1 MSSALCSSRSVRT
14 QSCSKPLPGHRSKG
28 VRALSHGV
36 AAFLISIVIVSTAM
50 IGAAWALAA
59 SMQARS
65 DIRTAAYVPPLD
77 RLAWPGHSA
86 SGMAGE
92 WSSAFEKTAAVS
104 FDLSGT
110 FALFAIKEIAKAE
123 PADSEA
129 TGSVGAPSYKLASL
143 DAGVPVK
150 LSAPQTVVAPQ
161 TRDDAE
167 AAPLPKPRPKLA
179 ALTPMQ
185 GLGLDDE
192 RPVRTAI
199 YDITAKIVHMPNGE
213 KLEAHSGLGSMM
225 DDPRHVHV
233 RGRGPTPPNIY
244 NLRMREALFHGVAA
258 IRMLPENEKQMFG
271 RDGILTHSYLR
282 GPSGQS
288 AGCVSF
294 RDYSKFLRAFQRG
307 EVTRIIVVPALAK
320 SPTFAA
326 RGSKAL

>member
-1 MSSALCSSRSVRT
+1 MRT
-14 QSCSKPLPGHRSKG
+14 QSRGKSLPGHRSKS
-28 VRALSHGV
+28 VKALSHGV
-36 AAFLISIVIVSTAM
+36 AAFLISLVIVSTAM

-65 DIRTAAYVPPLD
+65 DIRTAAYAPPSD
-77 RLAWPGHSA
+77 RWAWPGHDA

-92 WSSAFEKTAAVS
+92 WSSAFEKSAAVS
-104 FDLSGT
+104 FDLAGT
-110 FALFAIKEIAKAE
+110 FALFATKESAKAE
-123 PADSEA
+123 VPAADPDT
-129 TGSVGAPSYKLASL
+129 TGSIGASSYKLASL
-143 DAGVPVK
+143 DAGVPAK
-150 LSAPQTVVAPQ
+150 LSAPRTLSAPQ

-167 AAPLPKPRPKLA
+167 ATPLPKPRPKLA

-185 GLGLDDE
+185 GLGLDNE

-213 KLEAHSGLGSMM
+213 KLEAHSGLGAMM

-233 RGRGPTPPNIY
+233 RARGPTPPNVY

-258 IRMLPENEKQMFG
+258 IRMLPENEKLMFG

-307 EVTRIIVVPALAK
+307 EVTRIIVVPSLAK
-320 SPTFAA
+320 SPTFAS
-326 RGSKAL
+326 RGASAL

>member
-1 MSSALCSSRSVRT
+1 MSSAFRSSRSVRT
-14 QSCSKPLPGHRSKG
+14 QSHRKSAPGLRRKG
-28 VRALSHGV
+28 VRALSHGL

-65 DIRTAAYVPPLD
+65 DIRTAAYAPPSD
-77 RLAWPGHSA
+77 RLGWPANGA

-92 WSSAFEKTAAVS
+92 WSSAFEKNEAVS
-104 FDLSGT
+104 FDLTGT
-110 FALFAIKEIAKAE
+110 FELFAIKEPGKA
-123 PADSEA
+123 PSADAVA
-129 TGSVGAPSYKLASL
+129 TGSVETSTFKLASL

-150 LSAPQTVVAPQ
+150 LSAPPKLSIPQ
-161 TRDDAE
+161 TRDNAE
-167 AAPLPKPRPKLA
+167 ATPLPKPRPKLA

-185 GLGLDDE
+185 GLGLEEE

-213 KLEAHSGLGSMM
+213 KLEAHSGLGAMM
-225 DDPRHVHV
+225 DDPRHVRV
-233 RGRGPTPPNIY
+233 RGQGPTPPNVY

-258 IRMLPENEKQMFG
+258 IRMLPENEREMFG

-282 GPSGQS
+282 GPSGAS

-294 RDYSKFLRAFQRG
+294 RDYPKFLRAFQKG
-307 EVTRIIVVPALAK
+307 EVTRIIVVPSLAK

-326 RGSKAL
+326 RGSNAL

>member
-1 MSSALCSSRSVRT
+1 MRT
-14 QSCSKPLPGHRSKG
+14 QSRGKSLPGHRSKS

-36 AAFLISIVIVSTAM
+36 TAFLISLVIVSTAM

-59 SMQARS
+59 SIQARS
-65 DIRTAAYVPPLD
+65 DFRTAVYAPPSD
-77 RLAWPGHSA
+77 RWAWPGHDA

-92 WSSAFEKTAAVS
+92 WSSAFEKSAAVS

-123 PADSEA
+123 AADSEA

-143 DAGVPVK
+143 DAGVPVT
-150 LSAPQTVVAPQ
+150 LSAPRTVVAPQ

-192 RPVRTAI
+192 RPARTAI

-213 KLEAHSGLGSMM
+213 KLEAHSGLGAMM
-225 DDPRHVHV
+225 DDPRYIHV
-233 RGRGPTPPNIY
+233 RGRGPTPPNVY

-282 GPSGQS
+282 GPNGQS

-294 RDYSKFLRAFQRG
+294 RDYPKFLRAFQRG
-307 EVTRIIVVPALAK
+307 EVTRIIVVPSLAK

-326 RGSKAL
+326 RGSNAL

>member
-1 MSSALCSSRSVRT
+1 M
-14 QSCSKPLPGHRSKG
+14 PGHRSKS
-28 VRALSHGV
+28 VKALSHGV
-36 AAFLISIVIVSTAM
+36 AAFLISLVIVSTAM

-65 DIRTAAYVPPLD
+65 DIRTAAYAPPSD
-77 RLAWPGHSA
+77 RWAWPGHDA

-92 WSSAFEKTAAVS
+92 WSSAFEKSAAVS
-104 FDLSGT
+104 FDLAGT
-110 FALFAIKEIAKAE
+110 FALFAVKESAKAE
-123 PADSEA
+123 TPAADPDT
-129 TGSVGAPSYKLASL
+129 TGSIGASSYKLASL
-143 DAGVPVK
+143 DAGVPTK
-150 LSAPQTVVAPQ
+150 LSAPRTLSAPQ

-167 AAPLPKPRPKLA
+167 ATPLPKPRPKLA

-185 GLGLDDE
+185 GLGLDNE

-213 KLEAHSGLGSMM
+213 KLEAHSGLGAMM

-233 RGRGPTPPNIY
+233 RARGPTPPNVY

-258 IRMLPENEKQMFG
+258 IRMLPENEKLMFG

-307 EVTRIIVVPALAK
+307 EVTRIIVVPSLAK
-320 SPTFAA
+320 SPTFAS
-326 RGSKAL
+326 RGASAL